1 MVRCKH
7 IWLLVEQ
14 GSAMFMECESCSAIV
29 AVGWDQIP
37 HGGYAFQFGI
47 PRPGDRRL
55 VTMDDLRELG
65 EWFAQLVNQRVAVTA
80 SAGRRVRR
88 SRAGA

>member
-29 AVGWDQIP
+29 AVGWGSDSAWWLRILIWYSSSGRSP
-37 HGGYAFQFGI
+37 I
-47 PRPGDRRL
+47 GDY
-55 VTMDDLRELG
+55 G
-65 EWFAQLVNQRVAVTA
+65 
-80 SAGRRVRR
+80 
-88 SRAGA
+88 